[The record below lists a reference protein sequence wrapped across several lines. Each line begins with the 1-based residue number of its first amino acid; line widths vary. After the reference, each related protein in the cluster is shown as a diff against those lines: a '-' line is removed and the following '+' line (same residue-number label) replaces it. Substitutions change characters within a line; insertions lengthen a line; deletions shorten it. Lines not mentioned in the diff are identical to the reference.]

1 MFWSRR
7 DRRDLKRLM
16 EREDKMFCRREKAGD
31 TGFELDPVPDVK
43 RGGKVSSYKI
53 FSLKSLLPTS
63 LQYAERRREG
73 CKREKEVEKEG
84 EGR

>member
-1 MFWSRR
+1 MEPE

-53 FSLKSLLPTS
+53 LEILEKLRSNVSFQKS
-63 LQYAERRREG
+63 
-73 CKREKEVEKEG
+73 
-84 EGR
+84 